1 MSQKE
6 TLQGLSCPNCGG
18 MVPIPEG
25 QAIVRC
31 PYCDLRSFVKG
42 ERGLRR
48 YQVPQKVQRQNAEE
62 ALRRFL
68 SSNMAIA
75 RNAARQALLS
85 EAFLVYLPFWTVWG
99 RVAGWAFGQEK
110 VGSGNQSH
118 YEPREVRVVQEMTWN
133 GAACDVGE
141 FGVSELPL
149 AEQEMLPF
157 NPDELHNTGM
167 VFEPVN
173 SFSEARQ
180 AAESQFEQTVN
191 RRAKLDRPSQ
201 VFVRSFQRRFGLIY
215 YPLWVLRY
223 LYRGRAYQV
232 VVDGYSGKFLFGKAP
247 GNTIYRAA
255 VLVLGMALGA
265 FVAIDGTAGLA
276 YALRDSDNFPIWL
289 LLITLGGGLGL
300 MYAAYRRFR
309 YGEQYEYRKVKP
321 KSGSLIPNLDNPME
335 VFTSITNVK
344 DIEQWIRRLS

>member
-25 QAIVRC
+25 QAIVHC

-48 YQVPQKVQRQNAEE
+48 YQVPQKVQRQSAED

-68 SSNMAIA
+68 SGNMAIA
-75 RNAARQALLS
+75 SNAARQAQLS
-85 EAFLVYLPFWTVWG
+85 EAFMVYLPFWAVWG
-99 RVAGWAFGQEK
+99 RVAGWAFGQQK
-110 VGSGNQSH
+110 VGSGNQAR

-149 AEQEMLPF
+149 ADQEMLPF
-157 NPDELHNTGM
+157 NPDELHNSGM
-167 VFEPVN
+167 VFEPVS
-173 SFSEARQ
+173 SFGDARQ
-180 AAESQFEQTVN
+180 AAEAQFEQTVS
-191 RRAKLDRPSQ
+191 RRAKLARLSQ
-201 VFVRSFQRRFGLIY
+201 SFVRSFRRRFGLIY

-223 LYRGRAYQV
+223 LYRGRIYQV
-232 VVDGYSGKFLFGKAP
+232 VVDGYSGKVLYGKAP

-265 FVAIDGTAGLA
+265 FVAVDVTAGLA
-276 YALRDSDNFPIWL
+276 YAVHDSNDFPIWL
-289 LLITLGGGLGL
+289 LLVTLGAGIGL
-300 MYAAYRRFR
+300 MYTAYRRFR
-309 YGEQYEYRKVKP
+309 YGEQYEYRTIKP
-321 KSGSLIPNLDNPME
+321 KSSSVIAGLENPLE
-335 VFTSITNVK
+335 AFTSITNVK
-344 DIEQWIRRLS
+344 DVEEWIRRLS